1 MEDSLNG
8 LGLGSKNSF
17 VNNNNVSK
25 LNVNKLNLNINKKC
39 NHLIKSE
46 NNVQN
51 EKTIE
56 CIDLKDS
63 SDSDT
68 DVEPPNKMA
77 RLSPLNSP
85 LTSIQPNLNDS
96 HMKLIHQKDIN
107 INENKIQIKDN
118 LIETEKC
125 DNCFDRLLETN
136 ERLMSDPKVTI
147 DSFNTSIAN
156 QCIQSNGSNESD
168 ESLHKTDKTFNQKL
182 NFDIKTQNIDS
193 NENLIKQLIGLCVE
207 KRFEKQTNGFKS
219 EENLI
224 EKIETLEKE
233 SIRRNN
239 ELILVKSA
247 HELKS
252 KVILSDKQIQVNP
265 NCGQNNIEEENCL
278 KLNESLTLETNSN
291 ANNESTNNS
300 ILKEHLMSRQN
311 NYNSIETQ
319 LKNGLK
325 FKLEKDLKISKNT
338 SNNIG
343 MSESTTCAPNQT
355 NSLANNCLINDN
367 NDKSGDDCEVV
378 TIDSDEEEPNES
390 VEQLKT
396 TGLSLKSSHFNKA
409 LPQPQLSVSY
419 SKSNKTNNSLITKGQ
434 NTSTE
439 RKSKFSIN
447 LLSPTEN
454 GRQSCDTDFIELD

>member
-8 LGLGSKNSF
+8 LGLGSKNCF

-25 LNVNKLNLNINKKC
+25 LNVNKFKLNINKKC
-39 NHLIKSE
+39 NNLNISE
-46 NNVQN
+46 NIDENN
-51 EKTIE
+51 KIIE

-63 SDSDT
+63 DSECDT

-77 RLSPLNSP
+77 RLEPLDSP
-85 LTSIQPNLNDS
+85 LTSTQPNLNSSDT
-96 HMKLIHQKDIN
+96 KLIPLNDSN
-107 INENKIQIKDN
+107 ISENNTEIKDN
-118 LIETEKC
+118 LIETQKC
-125 DNCFDRLLETN
+125 DNCFDRLFETN
-136 ERLMSDPKVTI
+136 ERLIDPKVSI
-147 DSFNTSIAN
+147 DSFNDISIAN
-156 QCIQSNGSNESD
+156 KCNESVD
-168 ESLHKTDKTFNQKL
+168 KNEKTFNQKVID
-182 NFDIKTQNIDS
+182 FDIKTQNTDS
-193 NENLIKQLIGLCVE
+193 NENLIKQLIAICVE
-207 KRFEKQTNGFKS
+207 KRFEKQINSFKS

-239 ELILVKSA
+239 ELIIVKSA

-265 NCGQNNIEEENCL
+265 NCDQNIEEENCL
-278 KLNESLTLETNSN
+278 KLKEESLTLETNN

-300 ILKEHLMSRQN
+300 ILKEHLSRQN
-311 NYNSIETQ
+311 NSIDTQ
-319 LKNGLK
+319 LKNGFK
-325 FKLEKDLKISKNT
+325 FKLENDLKISKNT
-338 SNNIG
+338 SN
-343 MSESTTCAPNQT
+343 STTCSPNQT

-396 TGLSLKSSHFNKA
+396 TGLSLKSSHFNCA
-409 LPQPQLSVSY
+409 LPQPQLTVSH
-419 SKSNKTNNSLITKGQ
+419 SKSNKTNNSFVTKGQ

-454 GRQSCDTDFIELD
+454 GRHSCDTDFIELD